1 MHAGTLP
8 PRLSRVGR
16 KQRWDKAHGA
26 RFVKGTL
33 ARIDAVLRPRQ
44 KGKPPE
50 YRTDFIALAVERELA
65 RREKR
70 KRKP

>member
-1 MHAGTLP
+1 MHAAMSV
-8 PRLSRVGR
+8 RNLSRVGR
-16 KQRWDKAHGA
+16 KQRWDEAHGA
-26 RFVKGTL
+26 RFLRGTL

-50 YRTDFIALAVERELA
+50 YRTDFIAEAVERELA

-70 KRKP
+70 KGKP